1 MKSNIIINSS
11 NLWLRGFPWK
21 KKKDHK
27 YSRGKVIIFGS
38 QLNMVGST
46 ILSAEAALRVGT
58 GSVKIVCSK
67 KNLPIYTLKFPSVL
81 KEEINSLMSI
91 AKELIK
97 QHKKLDIEIKRL
109 TKTRLNDRTSS
120 SWKSLKELKK
130 KKLQLKDK
138 IIKLS

>member
-1 MKSNIIINSS
+1 
-11 NLWLRGFPWK
+11 
-21 KKKDHK
+21 
-27 YSRGKVIIFGS
+27 
-38 QLNMVGST
+38 
-46 ILSAEAALRVGT
+46 
-58 GSVKIVCSK
+58 
-67 KNLPIYTLKFPSVL
+67 
-81 KEEINSLMSI
+81 MSI

-97 QHKKLDIEIKRL
+97 QHKKLEIEIKRL

>member
-1 MKSNIIINSS
+1 
-11 NLWLRGFPWK
+11 
-21 KKKDHK
+21 
-27 YSRGKVIIFGS
+27 
-38 QLNMVGST
+38 
-46 ILSAEAALRVGT
+46 
-58 GSVKIVCSK
+58 
-67 KNLPIYTLKFPSVL
+67 
-81 KEEINSLMSI
+81 MSI

-109 TKTRLNDRTSS
+109 TKTRLNYRTSS